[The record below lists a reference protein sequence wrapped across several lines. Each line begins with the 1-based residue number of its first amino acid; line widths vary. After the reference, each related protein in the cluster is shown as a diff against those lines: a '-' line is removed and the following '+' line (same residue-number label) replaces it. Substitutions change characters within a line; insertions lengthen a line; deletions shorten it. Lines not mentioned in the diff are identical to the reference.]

1 MNEATT
7 LISNTISRIVP
18 LIVTAIFF
26 LAAAGA
32 ASYVLVK
39 QNPQWSKATKY
50 VLHSALVF
58 TAAVAWAVF
67 FIVRW
72 RTSVR

>member
-7 LISNTISRIVP
+7 LVTNAIWKIVP

-32 ASYVLVK
+32 ASFVLAK
-39 QNPQWSKATKY
+39 QNPQWSRSKRY
-50 VLHSALVF
+50 VVHSALVLAA
-58 TAAVAWAVF
+58 AAVWAVF
-67 FIVRW
+67 FIVQW
-72 RTSVR
+72 RSGA